1 MKLLLIYTVTTLL
14 VFSVAGGYWVYSN
27 YQSHQVFFQQR
38 IEKQAEMVA
47 SNIGAAVMFED
58 SRAIQDVLSALRMD
72 DAILSARVLN
82 REGNQIGR
90 VELHPRDAS
99 DGSLILWFLGEQHQ
113 GTVVVAIE
121 EAGQYLGRVEV
132 DFDRCEIHDAV
143 RAAAWVALISTL
155 LAIALGTLLA
165 SRLQNRVTGPI
176 RQLSQM
182 AREVTQT
189 SNYSLRSAVNSKDE
203 VGELSQDFDSMLEL
217 IEHRE
222 KRLEAMVEERTAELI
237 NKNDALASQIAES
250 RRLSEELKHQASHDT
265 LTGLAN
271 RRVLNQALAA
281 VNKDSRNHD
290 KQHTLCILD
299 LDQFKTVNDTCGH
312 MAGDELLCQVAQV
325 IRNNVREDD
334 LVVRL
339 GGDEFA
345 LLLYHCNR
353 EEAVHL
359 TEAIRK
365 AIEDI
370 HFPWEGNTFRIS
382 ASIGAMASSM
392 VEVDT
397 NEALQ
402 QVDSA
407 CFAAKEAGRNR
418 VHIIAPQDRDCLDR
432 QGEMQWLHRLH
443 QAMEFNR
450 FVIYA
455 QPIFPLNKGDCT
467 EYVEILLRLRDTDGT
482 LVPPG
487 AFLPAAERFGLSVK
501 LDQWLILH
509 LLDNMPRY
517 RQAFGDKRSYWVNLS
532 GSSISDEKFLEFL
545 ETTVRNSDLPPGMLN
560 FEITETSVIRNL
572 SVARDTI
579 MRLRGLGCQFSLDD
593 FGSGMSSYGYL
604 KNLPVDTIKIDG
616 MFIRDMLEDKVDMVF
631 VRSIIDIASAMGIK
645 VIAEYVENP
654 DILSKV
660 IELGIAYA
668 QGYALGMPEELLSE
682 ELRQAI

>member
-1 MKLLLIYTVTTLL
+1 
-14 VFSVAGGYWVYSN
+14 
-27 YQSHQVFFQQR
+27 
-38 IEKQAEMVA
+38 
-47 SNIGAAVMFED
+47 
-58 SRAIQDVLSALRMD
+58 
-72 DAILSARVLN
+72 
-82 REGNQIGR
+82 
-90 VELHPRDAS
+90 
-99 DGSLILWFLGEQHQ
+99 
-113 GTVVVAIE
+113 
-121 EAGQYLGRVEV
+121 
-132 DFDRCEIHDAV
+132 
-143 RAAAWVALISTL
+143 
-155 LAIALGTLLA
+155 
-165 SRLQNRVTGPI
+165 
-176 RQLSQM
+176 
-182 AREVTQT
+182 
-189 SNYSLRSAVNSKDE
+189 
-203 VGELSQDFDSMLEL
+203 
-217 IEHRE
+217 
-222 KRLEAMVEERTAELI
+222 
-237 NKNDALASQIAES
+237 
-250 RRLSEELKHQASHDT
+250 
-265 LTGLAN
+265 
-271 RRVLNQALAA
+271 
-281 VNKDSRNHD
+281 
-290 KQHTLCILD
+290 
-299 LDQFKTVNDTCGH
+299 
-312 MAGDELLCQVAQV
+312 
-325 IRNNVREDD
+325 
-334 LVVRL
+334 
-339 GGDEFA
+339 
-345 LLLYHCNR
+345 
-353 EEAVHL
+353 
-359 TEAIRK
+359 
-365 AIEDI
+365 
-370 HFPWEGNTFRIS
+370 
-382 ASIGAMASSM
+382 MASSM